1 MFLRFEPIAPYANL
15 SLALIVLL
23 VKPHLLPLVT
33 TWDDLFPGMDWTQP
47 EYFLRRPDQ
56 DHAYASVYLVLYGV
70 FGVCAQYCSIAMGEK
85 TGITY
90 SAYTGQQSNR
100 GMPGAATAHKL
111 IFGLYHLTLAALEL
125 VVFSTA
131 AETITGTVAERAS
144 SARYTAAKVG
154 AAALGAL
161 WLAMATLP
169 MHEYQQ
175 GPQDVPRHGQLCV
188 HVRHLHGLG
197 AGAAGCHLHGHPRQR
212 RRLHVLASA
221 LHSAAVRLG
230 SLVPLP
236 PRPCREAAAASRLEG
251 ARPPLKPKAK
261 SDRRGWGGRLVVC
274 GRGARRPGRG
284 VPAGVA
290 TVASGVSA
298 RAPRARC
305 HWGDQTKSRGDYAT
319 SRKHVYVA
327 RFFSPRARAV
337 WPRQIDYNKLWVE
350 IK

>member
-144 SARYTAAKVG
+144 SARYTAAKVS
-154 AAALGAL
+154 AASLGAL
-161 WLAMATLP
+161 WLAMSL
-169 MHEYQQ
+169 HF
-175 GPQDVPRHGQLCV
+175 LCTTFNKGLKTCLDMV
-188 HVRHLHGLG
+188 SFAYTCAIFTVWALGLLG
-197 AGAAGCHLHGHPRQR
+197 ATSMVTLVSAAGCTYLP
-212 RRLHVLASA
+212 LLFIVLQYASV
-221 LHSAAVRLG
+221 LS
-230 SLVPLP
+230 
-236 PRPCREAAAASRLEG
+236 CR
-251 ARPPLKPKAK
+251 
-261 SDRRGWGGRLVVC
+261 C
-274 GRGARRPGRG
+274 RPG
-284 VPAGVA
+284 PAGKPQPPA
-290 TVASGVSA
+290 GW
-298 RAPRARC
+298 RAR
-305 HWGDQTKSRGDYAT
+305 G
-319 SRKHVYVA
+319 
-327 RFFSPRARAV
+327 
-337 WPRQIDYNKLWVE
+337 LL
-350 IK
+350 